1 MQPNT
6 NTATFDAHPRSNIV
20 QMAEGIRTGV
30 PPTNTQINTELEAT
44 KAYLNQDM
52 ANATT
57 AKEEKAMYDARKLV
71 EAAQTTLIAK
81 NSDEKIQQLAAAMST
96 MSANDD
102 TQFGGN
108 RSSRRQYNK
117 LIKRLRDISLAFGNS
132 PSFRAA
138 FLDLIHILRDI
149 FNVAASNSGL
159 TGANL
164 RDNLRQQLG
173 NLRTRAQQPG
183 WAQTGYGSSGTN
195 FQPGYSTGTTG
206 HLAGQP
212 SLLSAQP
219 GYSTGTT
226 GHLTAQPGFGSSAG
240 TSLLPGQPGYVA
252 PSTAGTTGILP
263 GQPGYIA
270 PSHQSSLLAGN
281 QTGYGQSGYSTGN
294 DLLNGQNLS
303 DIVPEE
309 QRIAFR
315 QQLKQFL
322 HEANAQ
328 PETRSMIEELF
339 KVWGSLNVNLYS
351 YWDQFQ
357 ANTAGTNIP
366 ATAKAVV
373 EEFTGDRT
381 IDDFLEYLRYCII
394 LIDND
399 ALLGDYLRECRD
411 FLLMAL
417 DDPELIDNDDYYN
430 QGVDLLQRG
439 RHVTARYNNEAAFVG
454 LFEEARLIA
463 EEIKNDAT
471 LNLLKDRTGQ
481 FVSNFVYKDPRTN
494 TPKVD
499 FALIDKMRANLVP
512 FIIERIREIPM
523 PRIEV
528 QNKDFEYLIID
539 DLHLLLGNILPDQV
553 TIHSRSLAKLA
564 AEAQTTLNAIDANAP
579 STRVGTAVPEHV
591 RGNVGDTNVHIK
603 DDSRV
608 RHRHDYDSSDDDSS
622 SDDEGRPTQVRVGG
636 RDVTSATYA
645 GTPGHSTVPTG
656 ANIVHTTGTVAPLV
670 VTPHSVLP
678 VTTAAPGY
686 NTAHTTAVP
695 VSTVAPVT
703 TAGGVPV
710 TTAGTVPVT
719 TAGAV
724 PVAAAGANSSS
735 TAPGAG
741 SRIRFRIAN
750 IKPEF
755 RNFYFSMKKNKFPAI
770 TDEGRMNMAF
780 SGKGLTIVGAFSLIQ
795 NAAGLNQ
802 IAEPRIRISMSRVKF
817 DILEAKHRALL
828 KLGFL
833 FMGRTI
839 QRQIENSI
847 QQRLEKLIIEWAD
860 VLNQKVIP
868 HLPPIDQINQ
878 KGTEIASNVTN
889 KVIEKTA

>member
-1 MQPNT
+1 
-6 NTATFDAHPRSNIV
+6 
-20 QMAEGIRTGV
+20 MAEGIRTGV
-30 PPTNTQINTELEAT
+30 PPTNAQINAELEAT

-52 ANATT
+52 ATATT
-57 AKEEKAMYDARKLV
+57 AKEEKAMYDAKKLV

-138 FLDLIHILRDI
+138 FLDLIRILRDI
-149 FNVAASNSGL
+149 FNVAATNSGL

-183 WAQTGYGSSGTN
+183 WAQTGYGSLT
-195 FQPGYSTGTTG
+195 QPGYSTG
-206 HLAGQP
+206 
-212 SLLSAQP
+212 LSGQP
-219 GYSTGTT
+219 GYSTGLS
-226 GHLTAQPGFGSSAG
+226 GQPGFGTPAG

-252 PSTAGTTGILP
+252 PSTAGVTGVLPGQPNYNGGYVAPTTGFGTPAGTSVLPGQPGYVAPSTAGATGILP
-263 GQPGYIA
+263 GQT
-270 PSHQSSLLAGN
+270 SLLGGN
-281 QTGYGQSGYSTGN
+281 QTGFSTGN

-309 QRIAFR
+309 QRLAFR

-399 ALLGDYLRECRD
+399 TLLGDYLRECRD

-439 RHVTARYNNEAAFVG
+439 RHVTGRYQNEPAFIG

-499 FALIDKMRANLVP
+499 FALIDRMRANLVP

-579 STRVGTAVPEHV
+579 SSRIGTAVPEHV
-591 RGNVGDTNVHIK
+591 RGNIGDTNVHIK
-603 DDSRV
+603 DDSRI
-608 RHRHDYDSSDDDSS
+608 RHRHDYDSSDDESS
-622 SDDEGRPTQVRVGG
+622 SDDEGRPTRVRVGG
-636 RDVTSATYA
+636 QDVTSATYA
-645 GTPGHSTVPTG
+645 GTPGHTTVPTS

-670 VTPHSVLP
+670 VTPNSAIP
-678 VTTAAPGY
+678 VTSATSSSATPVY

-703 TAGGVPV
+703 TAGAVPV
-710 TTAGTVPVT
+710 TTANQ
-719 TAGAV
+719 V
-724 PVAAAGANSSS
+724 PVAAAGANAASY
-735 TAPGAG
+735 APGAG

-755 RNFYFSMKKNKFPAI
+755 RNFYFSMKKNRFPAI

-780 SGKGLTIVGAFSLIQ
+780 AGKGLTMVGAFSLIQ
-795 NAAGLNQ
+795 NAAGIYQ

-839 QRQIENSI
+839 QRQIETAV
-847 QQRLEKLIIEWAD
+847 QQRLERLIAEWAD

-868 HLPPIDQINQ
+868 HLPPIDKINQ
-878 KGTEIASNVTN
+878 KGTEIVSNVTN
-889 KVIEKTA
+889 KVVEKTA